1 MLLYHEQCWKSKT
14 GVKRK
19 RRTFCVMTYGQEK
32 NMGRENKI
40 RNFDA
45 SFVDIESSL

>member
-1 MLLYHEQCWKSKT
+1 MLEIKNRCKT
-14 GVKRK
+14 KKAYFLCDEVWSG
-19 RRTFCVMTYGQEK
+19 K
-32 NMGRENKI
+32 NMDSENKI